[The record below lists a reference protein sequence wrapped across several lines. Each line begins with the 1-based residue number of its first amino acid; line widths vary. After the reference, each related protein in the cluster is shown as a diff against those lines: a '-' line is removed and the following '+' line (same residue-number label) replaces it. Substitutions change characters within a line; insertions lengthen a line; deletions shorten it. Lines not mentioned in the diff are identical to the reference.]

1 MKSTSLN
8 RAPAARTSKS
18 KQKSRSHWDRSDLH
32 GALLSAVLVAVVLF
46 FAFALF
52 GCADGA
58 AKTEENSIG
67 AGNNAGAGG
76 GGSSGSAAPT
86 CNGTLTANSTTYA
99 GAPSTTSGG
108 AVPCDPALDAQQVA
122 GNLTITLDYNYNVGA
137 AIFDSN
143 LIIATLTGGAATTY
157 AVPTGATL
165 VWTLVSGTTVCTLT
179 TGSVVISAPYPAVG
193 GDVTGTFTGTA
204 LGVGCPVTVSGTFTV
219 PRTL

>member
-18 KQKSRSHWDRSDLH
+18 KQKPRSHWDRSDLH

-67 AGNNAGAGG
+67 AGNGAGG
-76 GGSSGSAAPT
+76 GTSAGSAAPA
-86 CNGTLTANSTTYA
+86 CNGTLTVNSTTYA

-108 AVPCDPALDAQQVA
+108 AVPCDPALDAQQTS
-122 GNLTITLDYNYNVGA
+122 NLTITLDDAYSVTSSLFASSLVITTPGA
-137 AIFDSN
+137 MGTY
-143 LIIATLTGGAATTY
+143 II
-157 AVPTGATL
+157 PTGATL
-165 VWTLVSGTTVCTLT
+165 VWTLPTGTICTLAAGT
-179 TGSVVISAPYPAVG
+179 VVISAPYPAVG
-193 GDVTGTFTGTA
+193 GNVTGTFTGTEVV
-204 LGVGCPVTVSGTFTV
+204 VGCPATVAGSFTV